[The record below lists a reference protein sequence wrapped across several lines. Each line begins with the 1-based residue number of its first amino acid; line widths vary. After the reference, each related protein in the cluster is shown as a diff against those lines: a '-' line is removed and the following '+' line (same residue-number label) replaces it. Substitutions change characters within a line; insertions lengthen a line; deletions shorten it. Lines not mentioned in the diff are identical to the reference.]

1 MPALGATLWEAAGDE
16 EEAGSSGEE
25 RAKSKKRK
33 RAEDGARKRKKR
45 RRVASSDESDAGS
58 DDEGGSRRSFGL
70 LERYQK
76 TPTAP
81 LFKNIVDKVLEQ
93 LSKSRSQRE
102 ADALEEPS
110 QAS

>member
-1 MPALGATLWEAAGDE
+1 MARREKLTFLGSLPVDTELVTLLDAAE
-16 EEAGSSGEE
+16 VERPGE
-25 RAKSKKRK
+25 S
-33 RAEDGARKRKKR
+33 AELP
-45 RRVASSDESDAGS
+45 
-58 DDEGGSRRSFGL
+58 EGGSRRSFGL

-81 LFKNIVDKVLEQ
+81 LFKNIVEKVLEQ
-93 LSKSRSQRE
+93 LSNSRSQRE